1 MKRKTALLALSLCF
15 IGMTSGCGE
24 NGENAVTDTTTTAE
38 TSTATETTPQTTE
51 TTVTETEPQTTEATL
66 QTPETT
72 TVTEASTQTEADTTV
87 SETVQ
92 ELAETEEIP
101 VEVLFT
107 YKDIYLYSFW
117 CDYLSQDKK
126 PPNGR
131 VLLIENDEQLAFAED
146 RYGLDLPEDLPQS
159 DEWWYNKSVAD
170 AFQDI
175 KANYPLD
182 EYSYAVCYDETHCG
196 GYYLHAD
203 RLVKIFDELYFGMDG
218 ESYSPSGDEEYPAVM
233 GGFCHMAALPKGTF
247 DGSGFSNVIF
257 PDKNDPK
264 QDIDYDY
271 RIVYDAG
278 TEELY
283 SEVGGDII
291 YISSREE
298 YEDFL
303 KKYEKYLY
311 TDRLLPADTDFEK
324 VTAAICFYVEE
335 YKYPYINFN
344 SITVSDGTVN
354 IDYTHGINDS
364 EKLPQPVTCMIYVTV
379 PKRFL

>member
-1 MKRKTALLALSLCF
+1 MKRKAALLALSLCF
-15 IGMTSGCGE
+15 IGMTSGCGG
-24 NGENAVTDTTTTAE
+24 NGENAAYITTTAE
-38 TSTATETTPQTTE
+38 TELQTTE
-51 TTVTETEPQTTEATL
+51 TSTITETSPQITETEPQTA
-66 QTPETT
+66 ETT
-72 TVTEASTQTEADTTV
+72 TVTETGTQTEADTAV
-87 SETVQ
+87 SETVR
-92 ELAETEEIP
+92 ELAETEKIP

-117 CDYLSQDKK
+117 CDYLPQDKK
-126 PPNGR
+126 PPTNGKI
-131 VLLIENDEQLAFAED
+131 LLIENDEQLAFAED
-146 RYGLDLPEDLPQS
+146 RYGLDLPE
-159 DEWWYNKSVAD
+159 EFRNKYGWEYNVGVSD
-170 AFQDI
+170 AFQDM
-175 KANYPLD
+175 KASYPPD
-182 EYSYAVCYDETHCG
+182 EYSYAVCYDETHSG
-196 GYYLHAD
+196 GYNLHAD
-203 RLVKIFDELYFGMDG
+203 KLVKIGGELYFGMDE
-218 ESYSPSGDEEYPAVM
+218 ESYTPPMYEAQPAVM

-247 DGSGFSNVIF
+247 DSSGFTNVIF
-257 PDKNDPK
+257 PDKNDIE

-354 IDYTHGINDS
+354 IDYTQGTVNLS
-364 EKLPQPVTCMIYVTV
+364 EKLTQPITCMVYVTV

>member
-1 MKRKTALLALSLCF
+1 MKRKAVLLALSLCF
-15 IGMTSGCGE
+15 LSMTSGCGE
-24 NGENAVTDTTTTAE
+24 TIENEVTDITTTTE

-51 TTVTETEPQTTEATL
+51 TPEVTETEPQTTE
-66 QTPETT
+66 TT
-72 TVTEASTQTEADTTV
+72 AATVTEASTQTESDTAV
-87 SETVQ
+87 SETVG

-107 YKDIYLYSFW
+107 HKDIYLYSFF

-126 PPNGR
+126 PPDGR
-131 VLLIENDEQLAFAED
+131 ILLIENDEQLAFAED
-146 RYGLDLPEDLPQS
+146 RYGLAVPEDLPQS

-354 IDYTHGINDS
+354 IDYTQGTVNLS
-364 EKLPQPVTCMIYVTV
+364 EKLTQPITCMVYVTV